1 MDIRPRIA
9 VIDDDPAWAEALAEY
24 LGARGLD
31 VYRAADARHGLD
43 LLERSGIGVALVDFH
58 MPDMNGL
65 ELLGLIRQRLGS
77 VVVVLLSSAGEPLLP
92 RRVREAGGMAFLPKT
107 SAPSRISQ
115 AVQEAVRLSCRL
127 AEENLRR
134 HLWNRLLTGPRPAA
148 EKPAA

>member
-1 MDIRPRIA
+1 MDHRPRIA
-9 VIDDDPAWAEALAEY
+9 LIDDDPAWAEALAEY
-24 LGARGLD
+24 LGDKGLD
-31 VYRAADARHGLD
+31 VRRAEDGQQGLA
-43 LLERSGIGVALVDFH
+43 LLEHDDISVALVDFH

-65 ELLGLIRQRLGS
+65 DLLRLIRQRLGS

-115 AVQEAVRLSCRL
+115 AVQEAVRLSRRL
-127 AEENLRR
+127 AEDNLRR